1 MYDECWS
8 SSNSRSS
15 SLNYYT
21 FIPSLSFLS
30 AGVGRTGTFIAIMV
44 EMARIKSEKLVDIFN
59 NVQYMRKSRPMM
71 VMNEVS
77 IESN

>member
-1 MYDECWS
+1 MILLMK
-8 SSNSRSS
+8 RFT
-15 SLNYYT
+15 L
-21 FIPSLSFLS
+21 FS

-59 NVQYMRKSRPMM
+59 YVRYMRTRRPMM

-77 IESN
+77 QYNCTLLSFLLYFYQ